1 MHSKYIEE
9 FALAKLNLSFKV
21 LNKLPNNLH
30 QIESYIT
37 FLPNIFDRL
46 IVKKSLRNKIV
57 INGKFANELKANG
70 GDTLIRKSIKLL
82 SNLLNLNI
90 CLEVNL
96 KKNIPLNSG
105 LGGGSADAAAIIRA
119 IIRLYKITNKNKL
132 IINNLSK
139 IGSDVPACYFSKNIK
154 VTGTGEVVQP
164 IKLFN
169 KKLWALLIK
178 PESNYSTK
186 FIFENFNNSY
196 AKPTKFNL
204 TLNNLIGDM
213 NKYNNSLEKTVCKIE
228 KNVNK
233 VIRYLYNFNSLTLP
247 RITGSG
253 STVFVLFKNEQDLK
267 NYRSK
272 LNFVKKDYWIEYSH
286 LIL

>member
-1 MHSKYIEE
+1 MHSEYIEE

-139 IGSDVPACYFSKNIK
+139 IGSDVPACYFSKNLK
-154 VTGTGEVVQP
+154 VTGTGEIVQP

-233 VIRYLYNFNSLTLP
+233 VIRYLSNFNSLTLP
-247 RITGSG
+247 RISGSG

-267 NYRSK
+267 DYQSK
-272 LNFVKKDYWIEYSH
+272 LNFVEKDYWIEYSH